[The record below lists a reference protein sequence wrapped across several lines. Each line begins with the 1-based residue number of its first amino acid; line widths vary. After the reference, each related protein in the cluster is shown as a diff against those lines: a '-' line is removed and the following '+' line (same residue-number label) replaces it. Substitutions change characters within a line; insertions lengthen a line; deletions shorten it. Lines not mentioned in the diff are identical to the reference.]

1 MRVEE
6 ADSRVFFAN
15 AVTAETD
22 SLYGAALRLTR
33 DAGQAEELVAETV
46 ARAWAALGALE
57 DRTRF
62 RPWLFRILTN
72 LFIGDYRKRSR
83 APDLEEWTEGGGGE
97 DEDFSLFE
105 KLHQPF
111 LLWWGNPEQE
121 FVNKL
126 LREDIARAIDE
137 LPEAFRLVVMLV
149 DVEGFSYRDAAEAL
163 GAPVGT
169 IRSRLK
175 RARARLQK
183 SLWRH
188 AAEVGASSGADN
200 GARQEAPGQ

>member
-1 MRVEE
+1 MTADE
-6 ADSRVFFAN
+6 ADNRVFFGK

-33 DAGQAEELVAETV
+33 DASQAEELVAETV
-46 ARAWAALGALE
+46 ARAWAALGALK

-72 LFIGDYRKRSR
+72 SFIGDYRKRSS
-83 APDLEEWTEGGGGE
+83 APDLEEWAEGGE

-163 GAPVGT
+163 DAPVGT
-169 IRSRLK
+169 IRSRVA

-188 AAEVGASSGADN
+188 AAEVGADREAAEG
-200 GARQEAPGQ
+200 APGQ

>member
-1 MRVEE
+1 M
-6 ADSRVFFAN
+6 
-15 AVTAETD
+15 TAETD

-33 DAGQAEELVAETV
+33 DASQAEELVAETV

-57 DRTRF
+57 DRARF

-72 LFIGDYRKRSR
+72 LFIGEYRKRAS
-83 APDLEEWTEGGGGE
+83 APAVEEWTEGGE

-137 LPEAFRLVVMLV
+137 LPEVFRLVVMLV

-163 GAPVGT
+163 GVPAGT

-175 RARARLQK
+175 RARAGLQK

-188 AAEVGASSGADN
+188 AAEIGAGSA
-200 GARQEAPGQ
+200 ATQEAPGQ

>member
-1 MRVEE
+1 MTADE
-6 ADSRVFFAN
+6 ADNRVFFGK

-33 DAGQAEELVAETV
+33 DASQAEELVAETV
-46 ARAWAALGALE
+46 ARAWAALGTLA
-57 DRTRF
+57 DRARF

-72 LFIGDYRKRSR
+72 IFISDYRKRSK
-83 APDLEEWTEGGGGE
+83 APEVEEWTEGCGAE

-126 LREDIARAIDE
+126 LREDIAKAIDQ
-137 LPEAFRLVVMLV
+137 LPEVFRITVMLV
-149 DVEGFSYRDAAEAL
+149 DVEGFSYQEAAEAL
-163 GAPVGT
+163 EAPVGT

-175 RARARLQK
+175 RARAGLQK

-188 AAEVGASSGADN
+188 AAEVGAST
-200 GARQEAPGQ
+200 GARQGAPGQ

>member
-1 MRVEE
+1 MRVGE

-46 ARAWAALGALE
+46 ARAWAALGTLE
-57 DRTRF
+57 DRARF

-72 LFIGDYRKRSR
+72 LFIGEYRKRSR
-83 APDLEEWTEGGGGE
+83 APAVEEWTEGGE
-97 DEDFSLFE
+97 DENFSLFE

-137 LPEAFRLVVMLV
+137 LPEVFRLVVMLV

-163 GAPVGT
+163 GVPAGT

-175 RARARLQK
+175 RARAGLQK

-188 AAEVGASSGADN
+188 AAEIGAGSA
-200 GARQEAPGQ
+200 ARQEAPGQ